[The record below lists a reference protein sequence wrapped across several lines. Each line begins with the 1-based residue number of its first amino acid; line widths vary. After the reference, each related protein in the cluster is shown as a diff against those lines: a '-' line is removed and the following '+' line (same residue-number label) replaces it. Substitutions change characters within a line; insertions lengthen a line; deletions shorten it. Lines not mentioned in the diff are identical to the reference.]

1 MEEPAPYRAYLVR
14 LWPTKRGGA
23 VYCRAAIQSVATG
36 ERWTFSDLDEV
47 VAFWRDQVSSLER
60 REQDRPSTE

>member
-14 LWPTKRGGA
+14 LWPMQRGGA

-36 ERWTFSDLDEV
+36 ECWTFSDLDEV
-47 VAFWRDQVSSLER
+47 VAFWRDQVSSSEV
-60 REQDRPSTE
+60 REQDRSSTE